1 MAEWLGS
8 WAYAA
13 VAQGQSLAGELTSC
27 KPYGTAKQT
36 KTKQKSLSLRPQ
48 KGSPHSAL
56 PKPHRLCLIPE
67 ALERI
72 DSGHL

>member
-13 VAQGQSLAGELTSC
+13 VAQVQSLAGELTSC

-36 KTKQKSLSLRPQ
+36 NKKQNKNHYP
-48 KGSPHSAL
+48 
-56 PKPHRLCLIPE
+56 
-67 ALERI
+67 
-72 DSGHL
+72 